1 MLLQVGFIL
10 NFFYGINSLHK
21 RIKLSFCYAQEGLTL
36 ITDRDS
42 FKSTKLPLIS
52 PSIVPSNVSFDHCFL
67 GNRLLPL
74 SPRFSLWY
82 LESART
88 RTRYHIRSFTPLSM
102 SGVFKLCLT
111 AKGGNQWREPKWKR
125 LLISQVQRTANR
137 EGRRRTTCGTVI
149 PEVQFGVS
157 LLPEYS
163 QLPPY
168 RHPDNTD
175 SS

>member
-1 MLLQVGFIL
+1 M
-10 NFFYGINSLHK
+10 
-21 RIKLSFCYAQEGLTL
+21 SFCYAQEGLTL
-36 ITDRDS
+36 ITERDS

-52 PSIVPSNVSFDHCFL
+52 PSIVRSNVSFDHRFL

-82 LESART
+82 LEST
-88 RTRYHIRSFTPLSM
+88 RTRYHIRSFTTPRAEEEEAGGGL
-102 SGVFKLCLT
+102 FKLCLR
-111 AKGGNQWREPKWKR
+111 AKGGNQWREAKLKR

-149 PEVQFGVS
+149 SEVQFGVS